1 MKIRNTTRDGLLHYL
16 ETTRIQAKSFSM
28 MELTN
33 WCASMIKEVKEVG
46 DFEVFAYIRGINKVY
61 DKLPAAQR
69 KLPAVEVP
77 ADIAK
82 EMKALEQAFKNRY

>member
-1 MKIRNTTRDGLLHYL
+1 MRIRNTTRDGLLHYL
-16 ETTRIQAKSFSM
+16 ETTRVQAKSFSM
-28 MELTN
+28 MDLTN
-33 WCASMIKEVKEVG
+33 WCISTIKEVKAVD
-46 DFEVFAYIRGINKVY
+46 DFEVFGYIRGINKVY

>member
-1 MKIRNTTRDGLLHYL
+1 MKIRNTTRDGLMTYL

-33 WCASMIKEVKEVG
+33 WCASTIRDVKTAA
-46 DFEVFAYIRGINKVY
+46 DFEIFAYIRGINKVY
-61 DKLPAAQR
+61 NKLPAAQR
-69 KLPAVEVP
+69 KLPAIDVP
-77 ADIAK
+77 ADIVK

>member
-1 MKIRNTTRDGLLHYL
+1 MKIKTTTRDGLLHYL

-28 MELTN
+28 MELAN
-33 WCASMIKEVKEVG
+33 WCSIMIKEVKAIG
-46 DFEVFAYIRGINKVY
+46 DFEVFGYIRGINKVY

-69 KLPAVEVP
+69 KLSVVEVP